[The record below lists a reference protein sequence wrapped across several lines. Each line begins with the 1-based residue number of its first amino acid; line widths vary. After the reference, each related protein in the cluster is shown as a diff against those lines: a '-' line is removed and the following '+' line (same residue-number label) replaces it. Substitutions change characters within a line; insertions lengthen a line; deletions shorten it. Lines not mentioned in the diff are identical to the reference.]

1 MKRLKRRW
9 RSTTIR
15 AVHNRCPGRP
25 GLDDAVNNF
34 PYRYAQLRVWA
45 VLALV
50 LVVLSLLGGMIWRN
64 SLRFETLRA
73 YAVYAHRIQELA
85 RDIQGSLSDYSSA
98 PDRGQMATR
107 LSRLTTEISELANN
121 DHHAA
126 PETPLKL
133 AEIRETILL
142 LNENRARPDQQQA
155 LLQALRT
162 TGEMLDAEATSRE
175 SLLDTIGLSTRTEV
189 ILVFATSATLLL
201 FAGFFL
207 RYRVLRPLND
217 LNALLLRLAREDYR
231 PMDPERINPL
241 LLPVFNS
248 YNVMVNHL
256 AELEEAKRDHAQSLE
271 AEVRSA
277 TRALLEQQADLAR
290 SERLAAVGELAAG
303 IAHELRNPLAGIQI
317 SCSNLRSEVGDADQV
332 QRLSLVI
339 DELKRMA
346 RLLSELLN
354 LSKHTPAP
362 LHEFDLSLMIRELV
376 ALVRYQLP
384 PSIRLRF
391 TGPASLTC
399 KLPESQIRQNLLNL
413 VLNSAQ
419 ALGQD
424 PGAILIEVREMPD
437 LVHLN
442 VIDDGPG
449 FPPDL
454 LKTGIRPFVTG
465 KSGGT
470 GLGLAMVQR
479 FVRELGGQV
488 TLENVTPRGA
498 CVRMKLPPGPVG

>member
-1 MKRLKRRW
+1 M
-9 RSTTIR
+9 
-15 AVHNRCPGRP
+15 
-25 GLDDAVNNF
+25 NNF
-34 PYRYAQLRVWA
+34 PYRYAHLRAWA

-50 LVVLSLLGGMIWRN
+50 LIVLSLLGGMIWRN

-73 YAVYAHRIQELA
+73 YAVYAHRIQQLA
-85 RDIQGSLSDYSSA
+85 TDIEGSLSDYPSA

-107 LSRLTTEISELANN
+107 LSRLTSEISELANN

-133 AEIRETILL
+133 AEIRETLLL
-142 LNENRARPDQQQA
+142 LNEDRDPPNQQHA

-162 TGEMLDAEATSRE
+162 TGEMVDAEAMRRE
-175 SLLDTIGLSTRTEV
+175 SLLENIGLSTRTEV

-207 RYRVLRPLND
+207 QYRVLRPLND
-217 LNALLLRLAREDYR
+217 LNALLLRLVREDYR
-231 PMDPERINPL
+231 PIDPVRINPL

-256 AELEEAKRDHAQSLE
+256 AELEEAKRHYALSLE

-277 TRALLEQQADLAR
+277 TRALLEQQAELAR

-317 SCSNLRSEVGDADQV
+317 SCSNLRNEVQDADQV
-332 QRLSLVI
+332 TRLSLVI

-346 RLLSELLN
+346 RLLNELLN

-362 LHEFDLSLMIRELV
+362 LCEFDLSQMIRELV
-376 ALVRYQLP
+376 TLVRYQLP
-384 PSIRLRF
+384 PTIRLRF
-391 TGPASLTC
+391 TGPASLVC
-399 KLPESQIRQNLLNL
+399 RLPESQIRQNLLNL

-419 ALGQD
+419 ALDQD
-424 PGAILIEVREMPD
+424 AGTILIETRAGSND
-437 LVHLN
+437 LYIN
-442 VIDDGPG
+442 VTDDGPG
-449 FPPDL
+449 FAPDL
-454 LKTGIRPFVTG
+454 LETGIRPFVTG

-479 FVRELGGQV
+479 FVREFGGQL
-488 TLENVTPRGA
+488 TLENSPPHGA
-498 CVRMKLPPGPVG
+498 SVRIRLPLIPP